1 MGYWLK
7 LYTDILDDSKYFKLS
22 KNARLGMYELLLVAK
37 KLEDIGEKTGDLPD
51 IEEIAFQTR
60 SSVEEWKEIIIELSD
75 IGFLESNGDG
85 FTIKNYE
92 KRQSAI
98 ADKVR
103 AKQSRKKINDN
114 TMNTSAS
121 RVCNDDVTNASR
133 DFLFRDGEK
142 RREEKETEKELINQN
157 FYSKFQEIL
166 QIPITNS
173 REMDYLNDLKS
184 DYGEEKLMEIAE
196 WYSGLENRN
205 YSTWSALRAI
215 DTAGKKWNKQRP
227 KTAIEALEEMNK
239 KLEQEQKEVLNGE
252 QE

>member
-1 MGYWLK
+1 MPTWRK
-7 LYTDILDDSKYFKLS
+7 LHTQILDSDGVHNAPDDFTRLLWYNMILVLDSEGRGIYNPAWIRSKAFPCRTDVTIEQVISAMAYLEKAEMIIAYEVGKRKYFYNPNWHKYQNTTREAPS
-22 KNARLGMYELLLVAK
+22 
-37 KLEDIGEKTGDLPD
+37 ILPD
-51 IEEIAFQTR
+51 PPNSRPTPD
-60 SSVEEWKEIIIELSD
+60 L
-75 IGFLESNGDG
+75 L
-85 FTIKNYE
+85 
-92 KRQSAI
+92 
-98 ADKVR
+98 
-103 AKQSRKKINDN
+103 QSRSC
-114 TMNTSAS
+114 T
-121 RVCNDDVTNASR
+121 
-133 DFLFRDGEK
+133 
-142 RREEKETEKELINQN
+142 EKEKEKEKEKELINQN

-227 KTAIEALEEMNK
+227 RTAIEALEELNR
-239 KLEQEQKEVLNGE
+239 KLEQEQKEALNGK